1 MKTEQFLKNQM
12 RFAVS
17 FIVIGVIA
25 LGTLVILG
33 ISGNYN
39 KLFFVSGAI
48 TVATLPLGIATLISL
63 RKVKITPEMRKRIEI
78 KNEER
83 NIYLNM
89 KSGSTAFWIIYWV
102 VTFLALLTTLVEIS
116 SRLLFPILLV
126 LMTIVFY
133 ILMGVYNRKN

>member
-25 LGTLVILG
+25 LSTLAFLW
-33 ISGNYN
+33 ISGNYD

-63 RKVKITPEMRKRIEI
+63 RKVKITPEMIKMIEI
-78 KNEER
+78 KNEKR

-89 KSGSTAFWIIYWV
+89 KSGSTAFWIIYYV
-102 VTFLALLTTLVEIS
+102 VTFLTFLTMLVENIFARIVPDTS
-116 SRLLFPILLV
+116 SADDHSV
-126 LMTIVFY
+126 LYTYGSI
-133 ILMGVYNRKN
+133 